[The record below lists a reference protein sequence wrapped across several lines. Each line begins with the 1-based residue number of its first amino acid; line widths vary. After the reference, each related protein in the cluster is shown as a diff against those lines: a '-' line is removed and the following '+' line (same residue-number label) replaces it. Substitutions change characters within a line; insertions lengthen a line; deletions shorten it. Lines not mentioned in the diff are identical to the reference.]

1 MDEVRTAAESDEE
14 YGEEEYMNEEDWFEA
29 HAEGANHWGRAC
41 LGKGCTTRSSI
52 ESCRKC

>member
-1 MDEVRTAAESDEE
+1 MAEVRTAAESDEE

-29 HAEGANHWGRAC
+29 HAEGANPWGCAC
-41 LGKGCTTRSSI
+41 RLEKDARL